1 MEQFVGLDVSQEL
14 THLCVVD
21 GKGSIVWQGKCDS
34 TPEAIAESI
43 KVKAP
48 FAARIGLESGTL
60 STWHWHALNDLGL
73 PIICLDARHAHAALK
88 MQMNKTDKNDA
99 HGLAQIVRTGWYR
112 QVGVKSLGSH
122 TVRSLLLARAKLV
135 GMRVDVINHLCG
147 ILKTF
152 GIVLGKRTGRSFE
165 QRIDEVA
172 SGEGMLEETL
182 RTMVTVLRQLSDQ
195 IETLDKRALQYA
207 KNNKVCRHLMTVPG
221 VGRLTAIAFVSAV
234 DDPAKF
240 RKSKAVGAY
249 FGLTPRRYQSGE
261 MDINGR
267 ISKCGDPLTRG
278 YLFEAAGVLLTRI
291 PKWSA
296 LKAWGVRIA
305 KRDGWKKA
313 KVAVA
318 RKLAVIMHRMW
329 LTGEE
334 FRWSN
339 TEAATA

>member
-21 GKGSIVWQGKCDS
+21 SNGAIVWQGKCDS

-60 STWHWHALNDLGL
+60 STWHWHALNALGL

-99 HGLAQIVRTGWYR
+99 HGLAQIVRMGWYR
-112 QVGVKSLGSH
+112 QVGVKSLSSH
-122 TVRSLLLARAKLV
+122 TVRSMLLARAKLV
-135 GMRVDVINHLCG
+135 AMRTDVINHLRG
-147 ILKTF
+147 VLKTF
-152 GIVLGKRTGRSFE
+152 GILVGKRTGRSFE

-172 SGEGMLEETL
+172 RGEGMLEETL
-182 RTMVTVLRQLSDQ
+182 RTLLTVLRQLSDQ
-195 IETLDKRALQYA
+195 IQTLDKRANQYA
-207 KNNKVCRHLMTVPG
+207 KGNKVCRHLMTVPG
-221 VGRLTAIAFVSAV
+221 VGKLTATAFVTAV

-267 ISKCGDPLTRG
+267 ISKCGDSLTRG
-278 YLFEAAGVLLTRI
+278 YLFEAAGILLTRI
-291 PKWSA
+291 QKWSA
-296 LKAWGVRIA
+296 LKAWGLRIA
-305 KRDGWKKA
+305 KRGGMKRA

-318 RKLAVIMHRMW
+318 RKLAVIMHQMW